1 MKLTLLLA
9 GLGAMTAM
17 AGTLQHRQN
26 DLPHCVD
33 GEGTVSGIWQ
43 DPNCGGKCFFRE
55 NTHGDNNLGVCAGNC
70 ATYVSTPIGG
80 TTPLT
85 GYVCDNNWD

>member
-1 MKLTLLLA
+1 MKLTILLA

-17 AGTLQHRQN
+17 AATLQHRQN
-26 DLPHCVD
+26 DLPHCAD

-55 NTHGDNNLGVCAGNC
+55 NAEGDNHLGVCAGNC
-70 ATYVSTPIGG
+70 ASYVSPPIGNSP
-80 TTPLT
+80 PLN